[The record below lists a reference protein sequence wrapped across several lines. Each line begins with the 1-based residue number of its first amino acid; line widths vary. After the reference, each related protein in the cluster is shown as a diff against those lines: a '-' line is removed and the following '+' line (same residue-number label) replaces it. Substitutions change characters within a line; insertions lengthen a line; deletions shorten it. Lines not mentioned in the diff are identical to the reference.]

1 MVFEGIQQPFSSLP
15 RHDCS
20 ERRRIRKGREQS
32 CRYRTLRVYLFVFP
46 AAILAFDDVNLHTP
60 VPPLASDCVSH
71 LATASFPD
79 FSETGPL
86 AAHPP

>member
-20 ERRRIRKGREQS
+20 ERRRIRKGREHI

-46 AAILAFDDVNLHTP
+46 AAILAFYDVDLHMSA
-60 VPPLASDCVSH
+60 PPLALTS
-71 LATASFPD
+71 
-79 FSETGPL
+79 FSEQT
-86 AAHPP
+86 AHMHL